1 MRGSKGSSNDRG
13 TQTSEGL
20 REVVMME
27 GNTISGGLREVVTIC
42 ELLKGKLMAKRN
54 TRL

>member
-1 MRGSKGSSNDRG
+1 MRGSKGSSNDGG

-27 GNTISGGLREVVTIC
+27 RDKHE
-42 ELLKGKLMAKRN
+42 RF
-54 TRL
+54 

>member
-1 MRGSKGSSNDRG
+1 MRGYKGSSNDGG

-27 GNTISGGLREVVTIC
+27 GDKHERV
-42 ELLKGKLMAKRN
+42 
-54 TRL
+54 